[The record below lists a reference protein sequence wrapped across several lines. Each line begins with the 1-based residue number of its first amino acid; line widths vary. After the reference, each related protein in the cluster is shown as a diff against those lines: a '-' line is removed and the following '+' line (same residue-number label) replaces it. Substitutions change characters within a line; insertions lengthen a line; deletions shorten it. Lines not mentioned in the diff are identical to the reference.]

1 MENQSTQKIMRK
13 NPFIIRV
20 YGIYH
25 DAEMGILVSDEF
37 VQGRYITKFPG
48 GGLEFGEGTIDCLKR
63 EMMEETGHEFEVGEH
78 FYTTDFFVP
87 SAFDNSSQVA
97 SIYYRMK
104 PVGEFLQIISTKKF
118 DFKVL
123 KNGAQVFRFVPLEKM
138 DAAVFNLIIDKKV
151 GEMIQNH

>member
-25 DAEMGILVSDEF
+25 EAEKGILVSDEF
-37 VQGRYITKFPG
+37 VQGLYITKFPG
-48 GGLEFGEGTIDCLKR
+48 GGLEFGEGTKDCLKR

-87 SAFDNSSQVA
+87 SEFDNSSQVV
-97 SIYYRMK
+97 SVYYRMK
-104 PVGEFLQIISTKKF
+104 PVGEFLQIISTEKF
-118 DFKVL
+118 DFKVNITL
-123 KNGAQVFRFVPLEKM
+123 DQFDRG
-138 DAAVFNLIIDKKV
+138 
-151 GEMIQNH
+151 